1 MTNCCP
7 SWAARPS
14 GLAELAAVDVTI
26 GLLGAADEREFTAAA
41 RASRELH
48 RPWLFPPDT
57 PEQFAAYLARA
68 ARDDH
73 AVYLIRHTGCGGLA
87 GYVSINNIVRGA
99 LQSGSVGY
107 GAFAGH
113 EGRGLMS
120 QGLRAVLDEA
130 FGTLGLHRL
139 EANIQP
145 GNEPSLRLARRAG
158 FQREGFSPK
167 YLLVDGDWR
176 DHERW
181 AIRAENWGTGG
192 QTTDGS
198 RP

>member
-1 MTNCCP
+1 
-7 SWAARPS
+7 
-14 GLAELAAVDVTI
+14 VDVMI
-26 GLLGAADEREFTAAA
+26 GPLGAADEREFTAAA

-48 RPWLFPPDT
+48 QPWLFPPDT
-57 PEQFAAYLARA
+57 AERFAVYLART

-73 AVYLIRHTGCGGLA
+73 AVYLIRHVGCGGLA
-87 GYVSINNIVRGA
+87 GYVSISNIVRGG

-145 GNEPSLRLARRAG
+145 GNEPSLRLVRRAG
-158 FQREGFSPK
+158 FQKEGFSPK

-181 AIRAENWGTGG
+181 AIRAENWGAGKQATGG
-192 QTTDGS
+192 N
-198 RP
+198 RL